1 MHRLEM
7 RVRKVI
13 DEVRE
18 TVELVSGKTP
28 LLDAYLYRS
37 RGKCGK
43 PQCRCM
49 SSDYRHETW
58 CLSYSQDG
66 KSRTRTVPLE
76 LLRVLRQMTANYR
89 QMRQA
94 RKKLEQLHQTLLR
107 LLDSTTKQE
116 LLIGRSL
123 YKRLMTEIKQ

>member
-1 MHRLEM
+1 
-7 RVRKVI
+7 
-13 DEVRE
+13 
-18 TVELVSGKTP
+18 
-28 LLDAYLYRS
+28 
-37 RGKCGK
+37 
-43 PQCRCM
+43 
-49 SSDYRHETW
+49 
-58 CLSYSQDG
+58 
-66 KSRTRTVPLE
+66 
-76 LLRVLRQMTANYR
+76 MTANYR